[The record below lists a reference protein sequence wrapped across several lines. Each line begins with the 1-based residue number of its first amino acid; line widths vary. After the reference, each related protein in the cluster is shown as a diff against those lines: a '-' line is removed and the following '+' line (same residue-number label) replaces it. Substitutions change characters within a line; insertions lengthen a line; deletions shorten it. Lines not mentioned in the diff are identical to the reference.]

1 VSGRLPTALLTV
13 LGTVLASAL
22 IAVPVAAAAP
32 ATGTSGLDWTANLN
46 EGHPVG
52 VAYNNGALRLTA
64 PTGLLTLPARQPAQP
79 VGRITIALDALTPPG
94 STVEVAV
101 RGRLTDGRW
110 TEWLPS
116 APGSPTTLPGPS
128 GRVQLR
134 VLMTVTGGVPVR
146 PEVRGLRVHAQ
157 AVPGLRVG
165 GPLEP
170 ASYSVFA
177 TREGLVH
184 ARTANGHQIGRH
196 DLFVALPSWRS
207 LADQDGSEYS
217 VKVCAATGTC
227 AWAPVWD
234 VGPWNT
240 KDDYWSVLRE
250 QWRELPQ
257 GLPEAQAAFHDGHND
272 GKDGSGRTVANPAG
286 IDLSDALFDSAL
298 RLPDN
303 GHVLVSYLWT
313 GATPLSTVRADS
325 QRNDGGTPSGSSNP
339 DLTAAEAAAVRTTAT
354 HRDDDPGPVDHTRPA
369 DTRPADI
376 PRDDSR
382 RGDSPSGD
390 DTGGSRRDHLNA
402 VTVRR
407 APAPNAPAAGLA
419 ADNAGVPV
427 ECATPNGWLRIGK
440 DEYLP
445 ASAVMLADD
454 TAVGPC

>member
-1 VSGRLPTALLTV
+1 MSGRLPTALLTV
-13 LGTVLASAL
+13 LGAVLASAL

-32 ATGTSGLDWTANLN
+32 PTGTSSLDWTANLN

-52 VAYNNGALRLTA
+52 VAYTNGALRLTA

-79 VGRITIALDALTPPG
+79 VGRITIALDALTSPG

-116 APGSPTTLPGPS
+116 ASGSPTTLPGPS

-134 VLMTVTGGVPVR
+134 VLMTVTGNAPVR

-157 AVPGLRVG
+157 TVPGLRVG
-165 GPLEP
+165 APIEP

-184 ARTANGHQIGRH
+184 GRTANGHQIGRH

-217 VKVCAATGTC
+217 VKVCAATGGTC

-257 GLPEAQAAFHDGHND
+257 GVPEAQAAFHDGHND

-303 GHVLVSYLWT
+303 RQVMVSYLWT
-313 GATPLSTVRADS
+313 GAMPLSTVEADS

-339 DLTAAEAAAVRTTAT
+339 DLTAAGAAAVRTAVTQ
-354 HRDDDPGPVDHTRPA
+354 RDDNTGPADHTRH
-369 DTRPADI
+369 DHTR
-376 PRDDSR
+376 RGDSR
-382 RGDSPSGD
+382 RGD
-390 DTGGSRRDHLNA
+390 DTGGGGRDHLNA

-407 APAPNAPAAGLA
+407 APAPDAPAAGIA

-427 ECATPNGWLRIGK
+427 ECAAPNGWLRIGK

-445 ASAVMLADD
+445 ASAVALADD

>member
-1 VSGRLPTALLTV
+1 MSGRLPTALLTV
-13 LGTVLASAL
+13 LGAVLASAL

-32 ATGTSGLDWTANLN
+32 PTGTSSLDWTANLN

-52 VAYNNGALRLTA
+52 VAYTNGALRLTA

-79 VGRITIALDALTPPG
+79 VGRITIALDALTSPG

-116 APGSPTTLPGPS
+116 ASGSPTTLPGPS

-134 VLMTVTGGVPVR
+134 VLMTVTGNAPVR

-157 AVPGLRVG
+157 TVPGLRVG
-165 GPLEP
+165 APIEP

-184 ARTANGHQIGRH
+184 GRTANGHQIGRH

-217 VKVCAATGTC
+217 VKVCAATGGTC

-257 GLPEAQAAFHDGHND
+257 GVPEAQAAFHDGHND

-303 GHVLVSYLWT
+303 RQVMVSYLWT
-313 GATPLSTVRADS
+313 GAMPLSTVEADS
-325 QRNDGGTPSGSSNP
+325 QRNDGGTPTGSSNP
-339 DLTAAEAAAVRTTAT
+339 DLTAAGAAAVRTAVTQ
-354 HRDDDPGPVDHTRPA
+354 RDDNTGPGDHTRH
-369 DTRPADI
+369 DHTRRGDI

-382 RGDSPSGD
+382 RGD
-390 DTGGSRRDHLNA
+390 DTGGGGRDHLNA

-407 APAPNAPAAGLA
+407 APAPDAPAAGIA

-427 ECATPNGWLRIGK
+427 ECAAPNGWLRIGK

-445 ASAVMLADD
+445 ASAVALADD